1 MADGVNEVLGQSGPK
16 PTITHNGKTWEI
28 AHPTQKAKAHLVA
41 IVTESAKA
49 SVREL
54 KPYSPPE
61 EYAEMWNAV
70 IDKITGRYY
79 QTWHPGWMA
88 AMGGQDGNAFL
99 LLSLLRIA
107 HPDATEDNARELLN
121 ECPEEVAAAFAEV
134 MPGFF
139 DLLERDFPPQVPKDQ
154 RAIHMAAI
162 KSVFQSPQRSS
173 V

>member
-49 SVREL
+49 SVRDL
-54 KPYSPPE
+54 KPYTPPE
-61 EYAEMWNAV
+61 EYAEMWDSV
-70 IDKITGRYY
+70 INKITARYFH
-79 QTWHPGWMA
+79 TWHPGWMA
-88 AMGGQDGNAFL
+88 AIGGQDGNVVL
-99 LLSLLRIA
+99 LLSLMRIA
-107 HPDATEDNARELLN
+107 HPEATEADSRDLLT

-139 DLLERDFPPQVPKDQ
+139 DLLEKDFPPQVPKDQ
-154 RAIHMAAI
+154 RAIHIAAI
-162 KSVFQSPQRSS
+162 KRVFQSPPKSS
-173 V
+173 A